1 MYMFLWLSVSVW
13 TFFDHDD
20 LNYLS
25 YGCNDMFY
33 SDI

>member
-1 MYMFLWLSVSVW
+1 MAFSKCIDV
-13 TFFDHDD
+13 FDYDD

-33 SDI
+33 SEI